1 MARGG
6 ARKGAGRKPRLQ
18 EKEARQI
25 LLNALELKYQKQD
38 DQDNVISFMADF
50 VEKKEGIKF
59 FADQLIEKAPDRID
73 NKRGDDMF
81 DSTPYQISLKNPEE
95 SLRFIKNYLSLC
107 SN

>member
-50 VEKKEGIKF
+50 VETKEGMKF
-59 FADQLIEKAPDRID
+59 FAEHLIGKAPDRID
-73 NKRGDDMF
+73 HTSGDEPF
-81 DSTPYQISLKNPEE
+81 DITPFQISIKKPEE
-95 SLRFIKNYLSLC
+95 
-107 SN
+107 